1 VIIVT
6 KENPEKEKTEP
17 EPVKPV
23 TPQERKRLLI
33 EGIKKTIVPVFI
45 GFLFAL
51 LFVVID
57 FKSSEKSPYSV
68 LLLVGI
74 VSFGIQ
80 KLIYPFLGVR
90 VKEFGIKDWLY
101 VEFLTIIYLWVFWIL
116 LLNK

>member
-1 VIIVT
+1 MIIVT
-6 KENPEKEKTEP
+6 KENPEKEKKEP

-51 LFVVID
+51 LFVVMNDKI
-57 FKSSEKSPYSV
+57 SEKPWYQV
-68 LLLVGI
+68 FVLVGL

-101 VEFLTIIYLWVFWIL
+101 VELMTIVFLMVFWIL